1 MVCVDAASDTA
12 EGPANS
18 SLKNRVAALSC
29 ASSITFTLA
38 KGSCVRAKCLRK
50 RNESVAWT
58 ISDRRLGENDKP
70 HAFSI
75 RRQLALSMWRSESR
89 EVVSTSHSV
98 GARKDKKAHS
108 ICVMRVV
115 PQFLC
120 GLEFCL
126 AVKVAS
132 EAG

>member
-1 MVCVDAASDTA
+1 MAW
-12 EGPANS
+12 
-18 SLKNRVAALSC
+18 
-29 ASSITFTLA
+29 
-38 KGSCVRAKCLRK
+38 VR
-50 RNESVAWT
+50 
-58 ISDRRLGENDKP
+58 SDRSLGENDKP
-70 HAFSI
+70 H
-75 RRQLALSMWRSESR
+75 QLALSMWRSESR

-98 GARKDKKAHS
+98 GARKDKKAHL

-126 AVKVAS
+126 VVKVAS